1 MEDATRRK
9 LLKLHAWLQNALE
22 LEFATIPPYLVALLS
37 IKLPTNR
44 EPAELIRSV
53 MIEEMLHL
61 ALVAN
66 VMNAVGVAP
75 RLDASTVPHY
85 PIEMKFEGRRFRNRE
100 FPINL
105 EPFGLSAITTF
116 MKIEEPEQPQMR
128 AQSLSLE
135 MNVPALTIG
144 EFYRQIIELLTEIER
159 EAPGELFVGSSDRQL
174 SGDYYWAGGGALHA
188 VNDLDSAVR
197 ALDLVVAQG
206 EGAWSSAAGADG
218 ANMESYLTMGHYYRF
233 SEIFHRRR
241 YRATDDPSAPPTGE
255 PMPVDYEVVYPIKV
269 NPQSADYP
277 PGSELERLN
286 LSFNRRY
293 ARMLINLRDALSG
306 APKALYASIMDGM
319 HALTPI
325 AHSMMKIS
333 LEAEPSRVGC
343 PTFEWREPDAFE
355 A

>member
-105 EPFGLSAITTF
+105 EPFSLSAITTF

-159 EAPGELFVGSSDRQL
+159 EAPGELFVGVRIGSFRGITIGRAEAHCTRSTISTRRFARLISS
-174 SGDYYWAGGGALHA
+174 SHK
-188 VNDLDSAVR
+188 VR
-197 ALDLVVAQG
+197 ARGL
-206 EGAWSSAAGADG
+206 SAAGADG

-255 PMPVDYEVVYPIKV
+255 PMPVDYEAVYPMKV